1 VTQRLRKGKVM
12 DNIDM
17 KLLRLLQNDSRTSYT
32 DLSKAIGIS
41 ETAIRRRIKKL
52 LDEKVITR
60 FTIKVDAEK
69 IGKSITA
76 FVGVDVGGEI
86 GPVAGSELLHRDEIS
101 ELYTITGDLDIIMK
115 VTCND
120 VKELERTIEF
130 IRGMDFTQKTKTYVV
145 LNKLKESDLPL

>member
-69 IGKSITA
+69 I
-76 FVGVDVGGEI
+76 
-86 GPVAGSELLHRDEIS
+86 
-101 ELYTITGDLDIIMK
+101 
-115 VTCND
+115 
-120 VKELERTIEF
+120 
-130 IRGMDFTQKTKTYVV
+130 
-145 LNKLKESDLPL
+145 